1 MKYKL
6 VLIAVLTAILSTMV
20 LPVFANVASA
30 KTGLEGIPVKGTLA
44 DGGKFNGKVTI
55 TEVGYDEAI
64 GFWVG
69 GVLTG
74 KAKNADGKNVNI
86 EQTFTRVPATL
97 NEQGGAQNN
106 LGNGFT
112 ISAQASCDILDLDI
126 GAIHLDLLGL
136 VVDLAPIHL
145 DITAL
150 GGAGNLLG
158 NLLCAVAG
166 LLDPGGFLDE
176 LIGTLED
183 LLDLLN
189 QINNLL

>member
-1 MKYKL
+1 MKYKF

-30 KTGLEGIPVKGTLA
+30 QTGLEGIPVKGTLA
-44 DGGKFNGKVTI
+44 NGGKFNGKVTI
-55 TEVGYDEAI
+55 TEVGYNETT
-64 GFWVG
+64 GFWVS

-86 EQTFTRVPATL
+86 EQTFSQVPATL
-97 NEQGGAQNN
+97 NESGTQGN
-106 LGNGFT
+106 LGNGLS

-145 DITAL
+145 DITAIP
-150 GGAGNLLG
+150 GGGLLG
-158 NLLCAVAG
+158 DLLCAVAG
-166 LLDPGGFLDE
+166 LLDPGGLLGD
-176 LIGTLED
+176 LLNLAI
-183 LLDLLN
+183 LLDLLD
-189 QINNLL
+189 QINDLLG